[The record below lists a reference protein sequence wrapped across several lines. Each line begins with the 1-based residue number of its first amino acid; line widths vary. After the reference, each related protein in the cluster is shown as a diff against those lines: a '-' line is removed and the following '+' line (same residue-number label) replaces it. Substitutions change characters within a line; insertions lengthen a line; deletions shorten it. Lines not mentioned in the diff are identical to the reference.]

1 MRFNPKRLVAVP
13 SSNPDVK
20 RYVYGLHSVIVVGG
34 IISFSSFGE
43 GETST
48 DVKLAIC
55 RYLNLED
62 QMYLGGSVSESK
74 AQEGDVAYKWTKNSQ
89 RGWSEFHLLQP
100 TPRTM
105 KSFWSF
111 SLNAGLWRKSNDLPS

>member
-13 SSNPDVK
+13 GSNPDVK

-43 GETST
+43 GEMST

-55 RYLNLED
+55 RHLGLED
-62 QMYLGGSVSESK
+62 PVYLGSS
-74 AQEGDVAYKWTKNSQ
+74 D
-89 RGWSEFHLLQP
+89 
-100 TPRTM
+100 
-105 KSFWSF
+105 
-111 SLNAGLWRKSNDLPS
+111 NAKEAS